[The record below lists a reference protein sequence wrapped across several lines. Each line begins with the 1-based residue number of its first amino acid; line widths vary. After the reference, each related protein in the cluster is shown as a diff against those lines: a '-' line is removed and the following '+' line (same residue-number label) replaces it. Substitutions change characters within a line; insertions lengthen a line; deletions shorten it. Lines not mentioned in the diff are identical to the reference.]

1 MVYNIKLLLAIFVFI
16 SLYCISASATWL
28 DSYFFSILYHWHYYR
43 SSKIT
48 NKNNYRGILQFH
60 FYPANYYY
68 CCYFIPFFHIFSIFF
83 VFFAYTHF
91 IWWMCFSWVCIFV
104 LFFLYRIVLF
114 LLLLCFTLGFNL
126 LMAKEWK
133 KCKKDVKKQ

>member
-16 SLYCISASATWL
+16 SFYCISASATWL
-28 DSYFFSILYHWHYYR
+28 VSYFFSILCHWHNYR
-43 SSKIT
+43 TSKIT
-48 NKNNYRGILQFH
+48 NNNKNNYRGILQFH

-68 CCYFIPFFHIFSIFF
+68 CCYFIPFFQISSIFF
-83 VFFAYTHF
+83 CIFYIHTLYLVNVFFLSVYF
-91 IWWMCFSWVCIFV
+91 

-114 LLLLCFTLGFNL
+114 LLLLCFSLGFNL

-133 KCKKDVKKQ
+133 KCKKGC